1 MFNPV
6 DHLPTT
12 HHLWPHLPRP
22 RALLTPP
29 TRAIQGEFP
38 IKSPR
43 FSKYK
48 LICIIYRAF
57 PHKCAALVLLHLPDH
72 HGRNMHLLYHRTT
85 VSTSLS
91 HILLCCYCLCSSF
104 LQYYW
109 TIAANKVHF
118 FKFFLKAPIISL
130 NKGFYYD
137 PTKLGNVFSP
147 VALNVLLIKA
157 NIMKR

>member
-22 RALLTPP
+22 RAHLTPP

-38 IKSPR
+38 
-43 FSKYK
+43 KYK

-72 HGRNMHLLYHRTT
+72 HGRNMHLLYNRAT

-91 HILLCCYCLCSSF
+91 HILLCWYCLCSSF
-104 LQYYW
+104 LQHYW
-109 TIAANKVHF
+109 RIAANKVHF
-118 FKFFLKAPIISL
+118 CKFFLKAPIILL

-137 PTKLGNVFSP
+137 TTKLGNVVFSP
-147 VALNVLLIKA
+147 VALNVLS
-157 NIMKR
+157 